1 MSAIFEEPSITTKL
15 EKLRT
20 VLHDHAANMD
30 RPQRQQM
37 GQYLIDAG
45 RVMVKHNGGVD
56 PVQALEDELAAVKA
70 GQK

>member
-1 MSAIFEEPSITTKL
+1 MSAIFEEASITTKL

-20 VLHDHAANMD
+20 ALHDHAANMD
-30 RPQRQQM
+30 SAQRQQM

-45 RVMVKHNGGVD
+45 RVMVVNNGGVD
-56 PVQALEDELAAVKA
+56 PVQLLEDELAAVKA